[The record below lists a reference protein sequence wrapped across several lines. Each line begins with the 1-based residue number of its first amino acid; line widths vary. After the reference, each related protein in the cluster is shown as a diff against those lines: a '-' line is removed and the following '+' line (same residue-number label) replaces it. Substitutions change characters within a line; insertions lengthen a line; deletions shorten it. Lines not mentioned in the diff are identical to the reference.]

1 MKKFTKVLILASV
14 ILFVSGYQT
23 TMSAKETVYQTKD
36 VKVGM

>member
-1 MKKFTKVLILASV
+1 MKKFTKVLILTSV